1 MKVSLRKYAK
11 ALCESLDGEKDS
23 KVVDQKIQNLLKI
36 LTKRKQSKLIKQ
48 LPEAFKSIW
57 LKMHNQMDVKVTLAK
72 DPTKEEVKNIE
83 KLLSSAFDKDVS
95 ISTSTNPDVIG
106 GMKLEFDDS
115 IIDNTVAANLE
126 KLKQHLTT

>member
-11 ALCESLDGEKDS
+11 ALCESLDKEKDA
-23 KVVDQKIQNLLKI
+23 KVVNQKIQNLLNI
-36 LTKRKQSKLIKQ
+36 LTKRKQGKMIRQ
-48 LPEAFKSIW
+48 LPAAFKNLW
-57 LKMHNQMDVKVTLAK
+57 FKMHNQMDVKVVLAE

-83 KLLSSAFDKDVS
+83 KLLSAAFDKDV
-95 ISTSTNPDVIG
+95 IITTSVDPDVIG

-115 IIDNTVAANLE
+115 IIDNTVSANLE